1 MQRTRIHGNGG
12 RARAAG
18 FALVTDAVGRA
29 VDLQGGGVALHTYGL
44 AAAAAQGNIALVR
57 RDAVGR
63 APVLTFDEIAALDGD
78 VQRARADVLQPPSG
92 TDAVGGAVGRA
103 DGDVTGGV
111 DQQRPIR
118 VDAADIHVL
127 CAAAGREHDVQAA
140 VILTVDPNIPG
151 GGQLQAVHRE
161 CAG

>member
-18 FALVTDAVGRA
+18 FAPVIDTVGRA
-29 VDLQGGGVALHTYGL
+29 AGLLGVGAALHTDGL
-44 AAAAAQGNIALVR
+44 AAAAAQGNIALLR

-63 APVLTFDEIAALDGD
+63 TPVLTFPEIAAIDGD
-78 VQRARADVLQPPSG
+78 VQRARAAVIQPLFG
-92 TDAVGGAVGRA
+92 VDAVGVAVGCA

-111 DQQRPIR
+111 DQQRSLR
-118 VDAADIHVL
+118 VDAADVHIL
-127 CAAAGREHDVQAA
+127 WAAAGFEHDVQAA
-140 VILTVDPNIPG
+140 AILTVDLNIPG